1 MNELQIFEYE
11 GMPVRNVTIGE
22 ECWWVLKDVA
32 NVLGIANHKN
42 LSARL
47 DEDEKGGLFDGH
59 PWWQP
64 TNDHY
69 Q

>member
-22 ECWWVLKDVA
+22 ECWWVLKDVP

-47 DEDEKGGLFDGH
+47 DED
-59 PWWQP
+59 
-64 TNDHY
+64 
-69 Q
+69 